1 MRLSIGLL
9 LLAGLAGL
17 SAPARAQAP
26 LARTAQNAG
35 QRVCQAQGV
44 CECSYFAGGLMF
56 RDPPG
61 YRWDCSLT
69 RGTCV
74 GDTEMPILSRL
85 TTPGPLSRPVALPGR
100 ANAAGR
106 GEASVRFAQADLK
119 RHGFDPGPVDGVLG
133 RRTRGAITQ
142 FQRSARL
149 PATGTLT
156 PETIQSLRR

>member
-1 MRLSIGLL
+1 MRYALGLL
-9 LLAGLAGL
+9 FLACLASFAG
-17 SAPARAQAP
+17 PVRAQAP
-26 LARTAQNAG
+26 LACTAQNVG

-44 CECSYFAGGLMF
+44 CECSTFAGGLMF

-74 GDTEMPILSRL
+74 GDVEMPVLSRL
-85 TTPGPLSRPVALPGR
+85 TVPGPVSRPVLVPGR
-100 ANAAGR
+100 AAPPGQAQPV
-106 GEASVRFAQADLK
+106 VRFAQADLK

-133 RRTRGAITQ
+133 QRTRSAITA

-149 PATGTLT
+149 PVTGTLT
-156 PETIQSLRR
+156 PETIQSLRH

>member
-1 MRLSIGLL
+1 MRNCLTIL
-9 LLAGLAGL
+9 LLAGLTAL
-17 SAPARAQAP
+17 ALPARAQAP
-26 LARTAQNAG
+26 LACTPQNVG
-35 QRVCQAQGV
+35 QRVCQAEGV

-69 RGTCV
+69 RGTCL
-74 GDTEMPILSRL
+74 GDEEIPVLSRL
-85 TTPGPLSRPVALPGR
+85 AVPGPVVRPLALPGR
-100 ANAAGR
+100 AAPR
-106 GEASVRFAQADLK
+106 GQAQAEVRFAQADLK

-133 RRTRGAITQ
+133 PRTRDALTA

-156 PETIQSLRR
+156 PETVQSLRR